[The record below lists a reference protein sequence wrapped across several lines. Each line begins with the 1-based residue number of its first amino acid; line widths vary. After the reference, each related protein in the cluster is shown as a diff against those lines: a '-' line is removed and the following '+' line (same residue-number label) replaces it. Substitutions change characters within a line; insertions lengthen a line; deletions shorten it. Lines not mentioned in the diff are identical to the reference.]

1 MKMTKLLKTTVMTLT
16 LCLSLSFGAVL
27 TANAEELS
35 DAAKANLEWKDCPV
49 TQVTPGGV
57 NIYGYQS
64 VDAENPLITGQ
75 MTDSREWPAVY
86 VNAIDAAGITNEMS
100 DYDKAVAIAN
110 YLCGALEYDY
120 ALEAQEES
128 GEGATYEEDRTEEE
142 LRVTGTIQ
150 HGNVALEKGSG
161 VCGHYASAFE
171 DLCCMVN
178 VECYSVGGYV
188 DGSKFGH
195 KWNEIHIGD
204 KIYYTDVTWL
214 DTGRRSSEYLM
225 SETEWSDHHRGRTSQ
240 YYYTDEY
247 VNEMRN
253 SIIIEPGY
261 PEDFD
266 PETAEW
272 HDF

>member
-16 LCLSLSFGAVL
+16 LCLSLSFGTVL
-27 TANAEELS
+27 TANAEDLS
-35 DAAKANLEWKDCPV
+35 EAEKQNLAFKDCPV

-64 VDAENPLITGQ
+64 VDALNPLITGQ
-75 MTDSREWPAVY
+75 MIDSREWPAVY

-110 YLCGALEYDY
+110 YLCNALEYDH
-120 ALEAQEES
+120 ALAA
-128 GEGATYEEDRTEEE
+128 GKGVYEEDVTQEE

-178 VECYSVGGYV
+178 VECYSVGGHV
-188 DGSKFGH
+188 DGTSEPH
-195 KWNEIHIGD
+195 AWNEVHIGD
-204 KIYYTDVTWL
+204 NIYYTDVTYL
-214 DTGRRSSEYLM
+214 DTGRKSSEYLM
-225 SETEWSDHHRGRTSQ
+225 SPVEWSDHHREGGRTSQ

-247 VNEMRN
+247 VDEIRN
-253 SIIIEPGY
+253 SIIITEHDSEFWDAQEGLEWY
-261 PEDFD
+261 DF
-266 PETAEW
+266 
-272 HDF
+272 